1 MKLIAGLGNPGR
13 HYVNSRHNIG
23 FLCINAF
30 AREHGIDLSKRQSK
44 ARVGR
49 GEVAGQKVIVA
60 KPGTFMNLSGESVAP
75 LARYY
80 DIALSDIMIV
90 YDDVDFPL
98 GTFRIREKGGSG
110 GHNGMKSIIQHLGS
124 QEFPRIRVGIGTRET
139 EEEGSKVQSGRSPE
153 YVLGNFARD
162 ERPVVHEVCMRVV
175 EAIECILSEGI
186 ATAMNRYNSS

>member
-1 MKLIAGLGNPGR
+1 MKLIVGLGNPGR

-23 FLCINAF
+23 FQCINAF

-44 ARVGR
+44 ARIGVGQIT
-49 GEVAGQKVIVA
+49 GQKVILA

-80 DIALSDIMIV
+80 DIALTDILIV

-98 GTFRIREKGGSG
+98 GSFRIREKGGSG
-110 GHNGMKSIIQHLGS
+110 GHNGMKSIIGHLGS
-124 QEFPRIRVGIGTRET
+124 QEFPRIRVGIGKQG
-139 EEEGSKVQSGRSPE
+139 EGSKVQSDRSPE
-153 YVLGNFARD
+153 YVLGNFTRD
-162 ERPVVHEVCMRVV
+162 EKPVVDKVCMRVV

-186 ATAMNRYNSS
+186 TTAMNRYNSC